1 MLLRS
6 LPRRLDGGCTEV
18 PQSKSL
24 QGQLLTLKTEHLGLM
39 EPQYCDHRT
48 RHVTSFMKPA
58 PYPIEDE
65 SQLEEDRAVA
75 DPLAD
80 RTILLWEGTAKKNR
94 EVFTELFRPVPT
106 NLVRSKSAYKVGRD
120 SYDLEFRRLFL
131 ITGRVLGVPSRRQKW
146 ARCT

>member
-1 MLLRS
+1 
-6 LPRRLDGGCTEV
+6 
-18 PQSKSL
+18 
-24 QGQLLTLKTEHLGLM
+24 
-39 EPQYCDHRT
+39 
-48 RHVTSFMKPA
+48 MKPA

-80 RTILLWEGTAKKNR
+80 RTIVLWEGTAKKNM
-94 EVFTELFRPVPT
+94 EIFTELFRPVPT

-120 SYDLEFRRLFL
+120 SYDLEFCRLFL